1 MFSSSL
7 AQLKPISARVIVTFI
22 PTQVAPILAQHH
34 QYRVCH
40 RTVLIY
46 VLLPMPAVLHLT
58 ADMVRLYTGK
68 LIQYDVSIDMY
79 TFYLVLPTAMD
90 R

>member
-1 MFSSSL
+1 M
-7 AQLKPISARVIVTFI
+7 SARVIVTFI
-22 PTQVAPILAQHH
+22 TTQVAPILAQ
-34 QYRVCH
+34 QQRYRACH

-68 LIQYDVSIDMY
+68 LIRYDVSIDMY
-79 TFYLVLPTAMD
+79 TFYLVLPPARD